1 MSKARIGVIGTG
13 WWATDTHIPALL
25 QNPDAALVA
34 LCDTDPGRLQAAA
47 DRYEISGRYTDIQTM
62 LAQEALD
69 GMVIVSSNAS
79 HHAVTRACLEAG
91 VHVML
96 EKPMTL
102 FAADAKEL
110 VEISWHTGK
119 ELIVGYPFNFAP
131 YAIRARDVIASGEL
145 GAVQYVDLVYHSYM
159 TGLFKGRPVT
169 RYTVHAPEQ
178 YTKPAL
184 SGGGHGHVQV
194 THGAGL
200 LFFVTGLRPQRISAL
215 MRHHDLAVDLIDV
228 MTVQFDE
235 PAVGTASGTG
245 NLQGLVFRL
254 IVGCENG
261 WIDLDAGRGLGAI
274 HRGREAVEEIRF
286 DEKDVQM
293 PLRYRTANNLVDVVL
308 GRAPNGSP
316 AEVGWRAV
324 ELLDGAYRSAAQD
337 GRFVA
342 VPDLYTAQEALD

>member
-1 MSKARIGVIGTG
+1 MSKARVAVIGTG
-13 WWATDTHIPALL
+13 WWATDTHIPALI
-25 QNPDAALVA
+25 QNPDATLVA
-34 LCDTDPGRLQAAA
+34 LCDTDQTRLQAAA
-47 DRYEISGRYTDIQTM
+47 DRYEITGRYTDLPTM
-62 LAQEALD
+62 LAQEELD
-69 GMVIVSSNAS
+69 GVVIVSSNAS

-102 FAADAKEL
+102 FASDAKDL
-110 VEISWHTGK
+110 VELSRQTGK

-131 YAIRARDVIASGEL
+131 YAVRAREVIAAGEL

-159 TGLFKGRPVT
+159 TGLFRGQSGI

-200 LFFVTGLRPQRISAL
+200 LFFVTGLRPQRVSAL
-215 MRHHDLAVDLIDV
+215 MRNHGLAVDLIDV

-245 NLQGLVFRL
+245 NLQGLIFRL
-254 IVGCENG
+254 IVGCEDG
-261 WIDLDAGRGLGAI
+261 WIDIDAGRGVGAI
-274 HRGREAVEEIRF
+274 HRGREAVEPVQYNEQ
-286 DEKDVQM
+286 DEQM
-293 PLRYRTANNLVDVVL
+293 PLRYRTAYNLVDVIL
-308 GRAPNGSP
+308 DRAANGSP

-324 ELLDGAYRSAAQD
+324 ELVDGAYRSAAQD
-337 GRFVA
+337 GQFIV
-342 VPDLYTAQEALD
+342 VPDLYAS